1 MFPLVLQLFFAE
13 PGPPL
18 SVGISQLAAR
28 SVVIS
33 WKPPPLSNGNISY
46 YHVFVRQADR
56 RTIRQA
62 DESETRY
69 IVKSNESSL
78 MLTTLKAYTTYH
90 IQVIAVNIR
99 SIDNQELFGQR
110 SNVTAFTTKRSGTY
124 TSKTRSDFVEQ

>member
-28 SVVIS
+28 SVVFG
-33 WKPPPLSNGNISY
+33 WKPPLQSNGNISS
-46 YHVFVRQADR
+46 YHVFVKQADG

-62 DESETRY
+62 DEGETRH

-78 MLTTLKAYTTYH
+78 TLTTLKPYTTYH
-90 IQVIAVNIR
+90 VQVIAVTIR
-99 SIDNQELFGQR
+99 STDNQELFGQR
-110 SNVTAFTTKRSGTY
+110 SNVTTFTTKQSGTY
-124 TSKTRSDFVEQ
+124 FMTHSRSYC